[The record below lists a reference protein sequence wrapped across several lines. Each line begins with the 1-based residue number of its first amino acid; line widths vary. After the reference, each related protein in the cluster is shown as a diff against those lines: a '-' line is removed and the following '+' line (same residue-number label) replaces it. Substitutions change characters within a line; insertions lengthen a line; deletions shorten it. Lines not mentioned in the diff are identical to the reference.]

1 MKSWIEKVVCGGK
14 AVSTSYLLFERR
26 NFPTLSNT
34 AGLILDSCKEFNFF
48 SSVKLLKLAFADVF
62 SNSNLRQVCD
72 VM

>member
-1 MKSWIEKVVCGGK
+1 MTCAVGK
-14 AVSTSYLLFERR
+14 QFQRLIFYLREDTS
-26 NFPTLSNT
+26 PTLSNT